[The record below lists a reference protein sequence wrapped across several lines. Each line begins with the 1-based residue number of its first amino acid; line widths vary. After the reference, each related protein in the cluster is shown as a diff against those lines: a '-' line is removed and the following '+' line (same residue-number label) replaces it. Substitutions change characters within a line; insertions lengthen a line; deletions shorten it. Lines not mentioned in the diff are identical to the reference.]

1 MSETSTKSRN
11 YVMWIKLAISVFV
24 LLFFWIVPASSYGLT
39 NITVVEQRVI
49 AVFAFA
55 FAMWVTEAVP
65 SWTSSVLVIVLLLL
79 TCSNGSISF
88 LKVEGV
94 KMISYKSLMYAFAD
108 PTIMLFLGGFVIAAV
123 ASKVSMCSLQRSC

>member
-88 LKVEGV
+88 LKVEGCLLYT
-94 KMISYKSLMYAFAD
+94 SPSPRD
-108 PTIMLFLGGFVIAAV
+108 
-123 ASKVSMCSLQRSC
+123 